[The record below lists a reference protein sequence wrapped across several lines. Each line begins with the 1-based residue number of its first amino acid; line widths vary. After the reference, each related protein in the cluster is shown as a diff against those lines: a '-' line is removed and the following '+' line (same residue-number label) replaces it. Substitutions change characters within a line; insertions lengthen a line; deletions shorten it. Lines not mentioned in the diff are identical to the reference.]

1 MAFFLSNICNFDGC
15 GIAFPSLS
23 DLILHIEDTHINY
36 DPKII
41 EQMERS
47 QPASL
52 PLSYVLRFM
61 PDGARKE
68 TVCPN
73 NNATDADSK
82 PKSTSKRR
90 SSIMR
95 STNRSNTP
103 TGSEMDEDEYVG
115 SESEDSNDSWTTE
128 EFSSSFIMRY
138 GSRYSKSRNGAFRNE
153 KPFACPVPGCE
164 KRYKNVNGIKYHSK
178 KGHKSNG
185 KVRKRFKCYCGK
197 SYKAAQGLKSHALMI
212 HNSSPKNVLSIPK
225 ASGPVE
231 GAILQRSRSLSQSN
245 SLSPSSMTN
254 ISSSASSNHG
264 NSGDRRA
271 NATHVNKHL
280 LQQHV
285 SSRNNSNANLG
296 QQQQYNYV
304 ANAPSQQVVGAT
316 DACAAPPMQFTL
328 EASSIQSCSSAS
340 FGGQML
346 TTTVIHHQRL
356 TTIAANNCFYA
367 AHAPIQ
373 AAPPTIITAAAP
385 NTDAT
390 STRIYPPAISPTFI
404 EHKCSANSVKEKMF
418 ANLRQHYSGC
428 EGSKIKNAKP
438 TKALKSN
445 NNNNCKINGEEKAAG
460 ASRSDRKVG
469 RRGNSCSAEDGD
481 ICQSNLC
488 KKSTKSNDSK
498 KRYQEH

>member
-1 MAFFLSNICNFDGC
+1 MAFLLSNICKYDGC

-41 EQMERS
+41 EQMEQS
-47 QPASL
+47 KPASL

-61 PDGARKE
+61 PDGASKD

-73 NNATDADSK
+73 NNATDADSR
-82 PKSTSKRR
+82 PKWTSKRR

-103 TGSEMDEDEYVG
+103 TGSEMDEDEYIG

-138 GSRYSKSRNGAFRNE
+138 GSRYSKSTNGTFRND

-178 KGHKSNG
+178 KGHKNKR

-225 ASGPVE
+225 PSGPVE
-231 GAILQRSRSLSQSN
+231 GAILQRSRSLSQTN
-245 SLSPSSMTN
+245 LFSLSSVNN
-254 ISSSASSNHG
+254 ISSSASSSHG
-264 NSGDRRA
+264 NGGDKRA

-280 LQQHV
+280 LQQHI
-285 SSRNNSNANLG
+285 SSRNNSNANLAP
-296 QQQQYNYV
+296 QQQYNYA

-328 EASSIQSCSSAS
+328 EASNIQCCSSAA

-356 TTIAANNCFYA
+356 TTIAANNCFHA
-367 AHAPIQ
+367 AQAPIQ
-373 AAPPTIITAAAP
+373 AAPATIITAAVP

-390 STRIYPPAISPTFI
+390 SARIYPPAISPTFI
-404 EHKCSANSVKEKMF
+404 EHKCSANTMKEKMF
-418 ANLRQHYSGC
+418 SNLRQHYSSC

-438 TKALKSN
+438 AKALKSSN
-445 NNNNCKINGEEKAAG
+445 SINCKSNDEGKAAG
-460 ASRSDRKVG
+460 ANRSDRKVG
-469 RRGNSCSAEDGD
+469 RRGNSWSAEDGD
-481 ICQSNLC
+481 ASKSNLC
-488 KKSTKSNDSK
+488 KKSTKSNDNK
-498 KRYQEH
+498 KRFQEN